1 MSEAPPVDLSPLDP
15 ARDPGR
21 WALIVQQTRTRIDAV
36 FLERKR
42 QTDVLTIVA
51 GWARPVLAAAAVVL
65 LLLAATFAAWS
76 GTPAPRASG
85 ARNLA
90 ALSAGYA
97 DGHVPTGA
105 ELAAAL
111 GGRRTRR

>member
-1 MSEAPPVDLSPLDP
+1 MSETPPVDLSPLDP
-15 ARDPGR
+15 ARDPER
-21 WALIVQQTRTRIDAV
+21 WASIVRQTRTRIDAV
-36 FLERKR
+36 LRERGR

-51 GWARPVLAAAAVVL
+51 GWARPVLAAAAAVL
-65 LLLAATFAAWS
+65 LLLGASFAARS
-76 GTPAPRASG
+76 GMPAPRASG
-85 ARNLA
+85 ARSLA

-111 GGRRTRR
+111 GGRRTRP

>member
-1 MSEAPPVDLSPLDP
+1 MTETPPVDLSPLDP
-15 ARDPGR
+15 ARDPER
-21 WALIVQQTRTRIDAV
+21 WAWIVQQTRTRIDAV
-36 FLERKR
+36 LCERER

-51 GWARPVLAAAAVVL
+51 GWARPVLAAAAAAL
-65 LLLAATFAAWS
+65 LLLGASFAARS
-76 GTPAPRASG
+76 RTPAPHASE
-85 ARNLA
+85 AWSLA

-111 GGRRTRR
+111 GGRRTR

>member
-15 ARDPGR
+15 ARDPDR
-21 WALIVQQTRTRIDAV
+21 WALIVQQTRTRVDAV
-36 FLERKR
+36 FLERER

-51 GWARPVLAAAAVVL
+51 GWARPVLATAAAAL
-65 LLLAATFAAWS
+65 LLLGASVAARS
-76 GTPAPRASG
+76 RTPPPHASG
-85 ARNLA
+85 ARSLA

-111 GGRRTRR
+111 GARGTRR

>member
-15 ARDPGR
+15 ARDPDR
-21 WALIVQQTRTRIDAV
+21 WASIVEQTRTRIDAV
-36 FLERKR
+36 YLERER

-51 GWARPVLAAAAVVL
+51 GWARPVLAAAAAVL
-65 LLLAATFAAWS
+65 LLLAATFAARS
-76 GTPAPRASG
+76 GTPAPHASG
-85 ARNLA
+85 ARSLA